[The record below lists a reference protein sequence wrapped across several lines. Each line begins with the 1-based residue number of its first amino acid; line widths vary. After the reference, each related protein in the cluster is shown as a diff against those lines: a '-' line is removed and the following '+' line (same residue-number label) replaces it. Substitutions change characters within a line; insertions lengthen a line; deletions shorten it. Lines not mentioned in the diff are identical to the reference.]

1 MKKMTEDNLKAA
13 LAGESQAHIKYL
25 NFAQKARQE
34 DKPNVARLF
43 AAASY
48 AEQVH
53 ASAHL
58 RALQGVGATGEN
70 LAAAMAGEAFESAE
84 MYPAFIAVAKE
95 QVEPKAEKSYSRALE
110 AEKIHFALY
119 EQAKAAVDA
128 GRDAEIG
135 DVWVCDACGWTAE
148 GAPPDECPLCKAK
161 KERFTK
167 F

>member
-1 MKKMTEDNLKAA
+1 MKKMTEENAKAA

-34 DKPNVARLF
+34 NKPNVGRLF

-58 RALQGVGATGEN
+58 RVLQGVGGTSDN
-70 LAAAMAGEAFESAE
+70 LAAAMAGEAFEVAE
-84 MYPAFIAVAKE
+84 MYPSYLAVAKE
-95 QVEPKAEKSYSRALE
+95 QGEAQAERSFFRAMDAEKVHY
-110 AEKIHFALY
+110 ALY
-119 EQAKAAVDA
+119 ERAKAAVDA

-135 DVWVCDACGWTAE
+135 DVWVCDACGWTTE